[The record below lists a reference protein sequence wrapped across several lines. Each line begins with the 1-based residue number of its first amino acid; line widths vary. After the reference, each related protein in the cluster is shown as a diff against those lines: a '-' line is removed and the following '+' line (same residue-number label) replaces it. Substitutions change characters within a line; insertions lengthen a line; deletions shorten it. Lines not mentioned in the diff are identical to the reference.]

1 MSVSAIRGK
10 RHIPDIDSLFKGVSQ
25 MSDLSLSGTA
35 TAENRADIAAFVLRV
50 STGLFFLVHGLI
62 KVFIFTPA
70 GTAGYFES
78 IGLPGALGYLTILIE
93 VLGGLALIAGLYT
106 RWVALLTVPVLLGA
120 AVFGHGGNGFTFS
133 NQGGG
138 WEYPVLWAVVMFA
151 LSLLGDGAWSLARR
165 R

>member
-1 MSVSAIRGK
+1 
-10 RHIPDIDSLFKGVSQ
+10 
-25 MSDLSLSGTA
+25 MSDLSFTGAAS
-35 TAENRADIAAFVLRV
+35 AERRADIAAFVLRA
-50 STGLFFLVHGLI
+50 STGLFFLIHGLI
-62 KVFIFTPA
+62 KLVVFTPA

-93 VLGGLALIAGLYT
+93 VLGGVALIAGLYT
-106 RWVALLTVPVLLGA
+106 RAVSLLMVPVLLGA

-138 WEYPVLWAVVMFA
+138 WEYPVLWAVVMLA